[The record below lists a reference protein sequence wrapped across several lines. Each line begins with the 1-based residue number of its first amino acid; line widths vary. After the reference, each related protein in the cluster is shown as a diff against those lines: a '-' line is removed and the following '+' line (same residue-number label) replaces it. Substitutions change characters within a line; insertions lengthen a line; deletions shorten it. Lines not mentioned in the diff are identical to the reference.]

1 MSRDVPYDPD
11 EVCEICGDEGCF
23 LFPDG
28 SLCVKCFTEED
39 NDEEKHRSAH

>member
-11 EVCEICGDEGCF
+11 EVCEVCGVEGCF
-23 LFPDG
+23 MLPYMNVCPRC
-28 SLCVKCFTEED
+28 LEED